1 MGQTTSTS
9 SPSPSSS
16 LEAKSA
22 QCSVQHSPLPPSQNP
37 APKCPVDHN
46 PLASSSTSASGS
58 GSTPSPRPSS
68 LVKCPI
74 DHEKSE
80 TLNPLN
86 QMPTLAQ
93 ERAPGQEAEL
103 PLDREV
109 SSIPRASDSSKW
121 EYPSAQQFYNALVR
135 KGWETPEEHVQTMV
149 DIHNFLNEE
158 AWQEILKWEP
168 PSYLLALAR
177 NSDPYLA
184 KFKGKPGQLSPKARV
199 LMFAGWLLPSRF
211 NTEPPFDRHDWIVHR
226 PQTGEEV
233 RYIID
238 YYSAP
243 PLPDGS
249 PVFSLDVRPALDSVA
264 GVQARVSGWKGV
276 WADAT
281 TRENKA

>member
-1 MGQTTSTS
+1 
-9 SPSPSSS
+9 
-16 LEAKSA
+16 
-22 QCSVQHSPLPPSQNP
+22 
-37 APKCPVDHN
+37 
-46 PLASSSTSASGS
+46 
-58 GSTPSPRPSS
+58 
-68 LVKCPI
+68 
-74 DHEKSE
+74 
-80 TLNPLN
+80 
-86 QMPTLAQ
+86 MPTLAQ
-93 ERAPGQEAEL
+93 ERSPGQQADL

-109 SSIPRASDSSKW
+109 SSIPRAKDSSKW

-168 PSYLLALAR
+168 P
-177 NSDPYLA
+177 NSEPYLA
-184 KFKGKPGQLSPKARV
+184 KFKGKPGQLSPKARL
-199 LMFAGWLLPSRF
+199 LMVAGWLLPSRF

-226 PQTGEEV
+226 PETDEEV

-249 PVFSLDVRPALDSVA
+249 PVFSLDVRPALDSFA
-264 GVQARVSGWKGV
+264 GVQARVHGWKGV
-276 WADAT
+276 WADAM

>member
-1 MGQTTSTS
+1 
-9 SPSPSSS
+9 
-16 LEAKSA
+16 
-22 QCSVQHSPLPPSQNP
+22 
-37 APKCPVDHN
+37 
-46 PLASSSTSASGS
+46 
-58 GSTPSPRPSS
+58 
-68 LVKCPI
+68 
-74 DHEKSE
+74 
-80 TLNPLN
+80 
-86 QMPTLAQ
+86 MPTLAQ
-93 ERAPGQEAEL
+93 ERASGQTIDL

-168 PSYLLALAR
+168 S
-177 NSDPYLA
+177 NSEPYLA
-184 KFKGKPGQLSPKARV
+184 KFKGKPGQLSPKARL

-211 NTEPPFDRHDWIVHR
+211 NTEPPFDRHDWIIHR
-226 PQTGEEV
+226 PQTGEDV

-264 GVQARVSGWKGV
+264 GVQARVNGWKDV
-276 WADAT
+276 WTNAAT
-281 TRENKA
+281 KENKA